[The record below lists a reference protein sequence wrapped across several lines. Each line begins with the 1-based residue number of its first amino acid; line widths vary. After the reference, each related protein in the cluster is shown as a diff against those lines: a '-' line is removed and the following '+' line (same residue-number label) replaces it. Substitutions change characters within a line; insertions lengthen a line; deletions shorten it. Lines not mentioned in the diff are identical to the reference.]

1 MKENKSKGKIL
12 IVEDDPALLG
22 ALKVLLEGEGF
33 SVLTAGD
40 GEAAQ
45 EAAARGPELVV
56 LDVKLP
62 DMSGLEVLK
71 ALRGRDPKLP
81 VIMMTGYV
89 TTETAIKAMMEGAYD
104 YISKPFKMNVLVGL
118 IDKAM
123 ESSRLMRTTVTPSP
137 TLPSADL
144 KGDTLI
150 GKSPQMLEIYKI
162 IGQVAQSEATVL
174 IAGESGTGKELVAR
188 ALYHHS
194 GRKDRP
200 FLAVNCAAIPETLL
214 ESELFGHEKGSFT
227 GAAARKIGK
236 FEQCNYGT
244 IFLDEI
250 GDMSLLTQAKV
261 LRILQNQE
269 FERVGGQ
276 DTIKVNVRVITATN
290 KDLSQMVKEKT
301 FRDDLYYRLKVVSVN
316 IPPLRQRPQ
325 DIPLLAQFFLQKFN
339 KETKKEVREI
349 SAPALERLMTYPWP
363 GNVRE
368 LENFMETAMVLCR
381 GEVLLPEH
389 FPFLT
394 EGDEEHAAILNTLEA
409 RGDLFLKAL
418 EPQFETLCQTHAG
431 KVFDTLV
438 GDLEKALL
446 QLALKRVDGNQ
457 VQAAKLLGISRNTLR
472 DRMERY
478 GLGGE

>member
-1 MKENKSKGKIL
+1 MRESKSKGKIL
-12 IVEDDPALLG
+12 IVEDDTSLLE

-33 SVLTAGD
+33 HLLC
-40 GEAAQ
+40 AANGQ
-45 EAAARGPELVV
+45 EALEVAKKRPELVV

-62 DMSGLEVLK
+62 DMSGLEVLRS
-71 ALRGRDPKLP
+71 LHSLDHKLP
-81 VIMMTGYV
+81 VIIMTGYV
-89 TTETAIKAMMEGAYD
+89 TTETTIEAMKEGAYD

-118 IDKAM
+118 IHKAL
-123 ESSRLMRTTVTPSP
+123 ETSRLMRTTVTPSP
-137 TLPSADL
+137 TLPPADL
-144 KGDTLI
+144 SGDTLI
-150 GKSPQMLEIYKI
+150 GKSPQMLEIYKT
-162 IGQVAQSEATVL
+162 IGQVAQSEATIL
-174 IAGESGTGKELVAR
+174 IQGESGTGKELVAR
-188 ALYHHS
+188 AIYHHS

-227 GAAARKIGK
+227 GAISRKIGK

-261 LRILQNQE
+261 LRVLQNQE

-290 KDLSQMVKEKT
+290 KDLAQMVREKT
-301 FRDDLYYRLKVVSVN
+301 FREDLYYRLKVVSIN
-316 IPPLRQRPQ
+316 LPPLRQRPQ
-325 DIPLLAQFFLQKFN
+325 DIPLLARYFLQKFN
-339 KETKKEVREI
+339 KEMKKQAREI
-349 SAPALERLMTYPWP
+349 SLPALDRLTIYPWP

-368 LENFMETAMVLCR
+368 LENFMESAMVLCR
-381 GEVLLPEH
+381 GEVLLPQH
-389 FPFLT
+389 FPFLA
-394 EGDEEHAAILNTLEA
+394 EGEEERAAILRTLED
-409 RGDLFLKAL
+409 RRDLFLTVL

-431 KVFDTLV
+431 QVFDTLV

-472 DRMERY
+472 DRMTRY
-478 GLGGE
+478 GLNEE